1 MINWILGGIIVGA
14 TVFIILRSI
23 RRLQKGEGSC
33 CGGGCDRGSCSQG
46 KCDCS
51 K

>member
-1 MINWILGGIIVGA
+1 MINWILGGIIVGV

-23 RRLQKGEGSC
+23 RRLRTGEGSC
-33 CGGGCDRGSCSQG
+33 CGGGCDQGSCSQG